1 MTTDNGKERNYD
13 MGSED
18 TETTMNIN
26 TDENIS
32 GSAQLDEPVGQED
45 QVEKAQAELREMK
58 DKYLRLVAEFEN
70 FKKRNARERIELI
83 QTAGREVIQSLLV
96 VLDDME
102 RAEKQFQNSNN
113 IDEIKEGV
121 LLVFNKLRNTLN
133 AKGLKPMKSV
143 GEDFDADRHEA
154 ITEIPSPE
162 PGLKGKV
169 VDEVEKGYYLNDKI
183 IRFAKVVVGK

>member
-13 MGSED
+13 NGSED

-32 GSAQLDEPVGQED
+32 GSAQLDEPVSQED
-45 QVEKAQAELREMK
+45 QVEKVQAELREMK

-70 FKKRNARERIELI
+70 FKKRNARERLELI

-102 RAEKQFQNSNN
+102 RAEKQFQNGNN
-113 IDEIKEGV
+113 ADEIKEGV
-121 LLVFNKLRNTLN
+121 QLVFNKLRSTLHT
-133 AKGLKPMKSV
+133 KGLTPMKSI

-154 ITEIPSPE
+154 ISEIPAPN